1 MLCKALENWRELM
14 IVVSFIL
21 CKSLIKFGWAFTEMI
36 KKLEKRVFFHLVVV
50 FTSNAFEIFP

>member
-21 CKSLIKFGWAFTEMI
+21 CKSLIKFGCAFTEMI
-36 KKLEKRVFFHLVVV
+36 KKLEKRVFFHLAVV